1 MELLVQPRTHFG
13 KKAKLLR
20 KQNQIPAVVYGKH
33 LAQPLHISIEKISLV
48 RAYQKAGYSTALQLK
63 GEGINELVLFHDM
76 HADPITDHAMH
87 VDFLAVKSDEKVR
100 AEVPV
105 VLVGESPVEKLNL
118 GSIQQILM
126 QVEVEAFPMDLPNS
140 IEFDI
145 AAIDQVGIVINVS
158 GLKVRTK
165 DTTIEDM
172 EAAVLTAVEF
182 EEEKEEKPVAAV
194 VAAPGAEGAAPAG
207 DKESK

>member
-48 RAYQKAGYSTALQLK
+48 RAYQQAGYSTALQLK
-63 GEGINELVLFHDM
+63 GDGVNELVLFHEM

-126 QVEVEAFPMDLPNS
+126 QVEVEAFPMDLPHS
-140 IEFDI
+140 IEIDI
-145 AAIDQVGIVINVS
+145 ATIDQVGMVIHVS
-158 GLKVRTK
+158 DLKVSTK
-165 DTTIEDM
+165 VTIIEDM

-182 EEEKEEKPVAAV
+182 EEEKEEAPVAAV
-194 VAAPGAEGAAPAG
+194 VAPGTEGAASAAA
-207 DKESK
+207 DKENK